1 MLASSLRRAPRGTT
15 RSLSAVVGAVD
26 AHEASA
32 SSLRSGEYGLGG
44 RHSVSGVRASL
55 FGATGFLGRY
65 VCSEMGKVGTRVRVG
80 NRGSDDETR
89 HLKVSFDHGQFHA
102 PFYSPR
108 DAASVQDVIGRA
120 TCTVNMVGKY
130 YETKGVVPTKKPDGS
145 KSRVNYSYEETNVD
159 VARTIAKAAREAGCE
174 HFIHVSCAAQS
185 PDSPV
190 AWARAKAKGEQA
202 VLEEFPNATIVRP
215 CALFGPEDRLLNWFA
230 TVANMPLQVVPLVDD
245 GRAVVQ
251 PTYVADVAKV
261 INKIATEPSQYQGK
275 VVELGGPAEYTRREL
290 AEFTFDVTKQK
301 AKLIDVPA
309 SMAAAAASFV
319 DVLPVPLWVPDD
331 VELDRLDV
339 VCSGGEDA
347 DLRGLWDGA
356 DAHREGGLLVPAPL
370 PRGRPLYYCS
380 GTPGLTPHTHT
391 HRGACARRGGSHGV
405 KHVVAAAAAWRDA
418 ARPSVRR
425 RSTAGTSPRR

>member
-1 MLASSLRRAPRGTT
+1 MSCPRKNPME
-15 RSLSAVVGAVD
+15 V
-26 AHEASA
+26 
-32 SSLRSGEYGLGG
+32 
-44 RHSVSGVRASL
+44 
-55 FGATGFLGRY
+55 
-65 VCSEMGKVGTRVRVG
+65 
-80 NRGSDDETR
+80 
-89 HLKVSFDHGQFHA
+89 
-102 PFYSPR
+102 
-108 DAASVQDVIGRA
+108 
-120 TCTVNMVGKY
+120 
-130 YETKGVVPTKKPDGS
+130 

-290 AEFTFDVTKQK
+290 AEFTFDITKQK

-339 VCSGGEDA
+339 VCSGGEDVLTFA
-347 DLRGLWDGA
+347 DFGMAPTPIEKVAFSYLHRY
-356 DAHREGGLLVPAPL
+356 REGGHLLLRVTTVSFVAL
-370 PRGRPLYYCS
+370 VRKIGLALLYCS
-380 GTPGLTPHTHT
+380 CCRGGGGVWRSTPGVLPTGL
-391 HRGACARRGGSHGV
+391 RNVS
-405 KHVVAAAAAWRDA
+405 
-418 ARPSVRR
+418 
-425 RSTAGTSPRR
+425 GT

>member
-32 SSLRSGEYGLGG
+32 SSLRTGEYGLGG

-174 HFIHVSCAAQS
+174 HFIHVSCAAQAA
-185 PDSPV
+185 DSPV

-261 INKIATEPSQYQGK
+261 INKIATEPSQYEGK

-290 AEFTFDVTKQK
+290 AEFTFDITKQK

-339 VCSGGEDA
+339 VCSGGEGVLTFA
-347 DLRGLWDGA
+347 DFGMAPTPIEKVAFSYLHRY
-356 DAHREGGLLVPAPL
+356 REGGHFIIAQ
-370 PRGRPLYYCS
+370 GY
-380 GTPGLTPHTHT
+380 
-391 HRGACARRGGSHGV
+391 HG
-405 KHVVAAAAAWRDA
+405 
-418 ARPSVRR
+418 
-425 RSTAGTSPRR
+425 

>member
-1 MLASSLRRAPRGTT
+1 MLTTSVRRAARPST
-15 RSLSAVVGAVD
+15 RALSAVVGQVD

-32 SSLRSGEYGLGG
+32 SSLSVGEYGMGG

-108 DAASVQDVIGRA
+108 DQASVEDVVGRG
-120 TCTVNMVGKY
+120 TVTVNMVGKY

-145 KSRVNYSYEETNVD
+145 KSRINYSYEEVNVD
-159 VARTIAKAAREAGCE
+159 IARSIAKAAKQNGCP

-185 PDSPV
+185 ADSPV
-190 AWARAKAKGEQA
+190 EWARAKARGEEA
-202 VLEEFPNATIVRP
+202 VLEEFPEATIVRP

-230 TVANMPLQVVPLVDD
+230 TVAGLPLAVVPLIDD

-261 INKIATEPSQYQGK
+261 INKIARDPAPYAGK
-275 VVELGGPAEYTRREL
+275 IVELGGPAEYTRREL
-290 AEFTFDVTKQK
+290 AEFTFDITKQE
-301 AKLIDVPA
+301 AKLVDVPA
-309 SMAAAAASFV
+309 SLAATAASFV
-319 DVLPVPLWVPDD
+319 EQLPVPLWVPAD
-331 VELDRLDV
+331 VALDALDV
-339 VCSGGEDA
+339 VCSNAPGVLGFA
-347 DLRGLWDGA
+347 DFGVTPTPIEKVAFSYLHRY
-356 DAHREGGLLVPAPL
+356 REGGHFIIAQ
-370 PRGRPLYYCS
+370 GN
-380 GTPGLTPHTHT
+380 
-391 HRGACARRGGSHGV
+391 HG
-405 KHVVAAAAAWRDA
+405 
-418 ARPSVRR
+418 
-425 RSTAGTSPRR
+425 

>member
-1 MLASSLRRAPRGTT
+1 M
-15 RSLSAVVGAVD
+15 
-26 AHEASA
+26 
-32 SSLRSGEYGLGG
+32 
-44 RHSVSGVRASL
+44 SGVRASL

-159 VARTIAKAAREAGCE
+159 VARTIAKAARESGCE

-185 PDSPV
+185 SDSPV

-261 INKIATEPSQYQGK
+261 INKIATEPSQYEGK

-290 AEFTFDVTKQK
+290 AEFTFDITKQK

-309 SMAAAAASFV
+309 SMASAAASFV

-339 VCSGGEDA
+339 VCSGAEDVLTFA
-347 DLRGLWDGA
+347 DFGMAPTPIEKVAFSYLHRY
-356 DAHREGGLLVPAPL
+356 REGGHFIIAQ
-370 PRGRPLYYCS
+370 GY
-380 GTPGLTPHTHT
+380 
-391 HRGACARRGGSHGV
+391 HG
-405 KHVVAAAAAWRDA
+405 
-418 ARPSVRR
+418 
-425 RSTAGTSPRR
+425 

>member
-1 MLASSLRRAPRGTT
+1 MLASSLRRAPRATAT

-32 SSLRSGEYGLGG
+32 SSLRTGEYGLGG

-185 PDSPV
+185 ADSPV

-290 AEFTFDVTKQK
+290 AEFTFDITKQK

-309 SMAAAAASFV
+309 SMASAAASFV

-339 VCSGGEDA
+339 VCSGGEDVLTFA
-347 DLRGLWDGA
+347 DFGMAPTPIEKVAFSYLHRY
-356 DAHREGGLLVPAPL
+356 REGGHFIIAQ
-370 PRGRPLYYCS
+370 GY
-380 GTPGLTPHTHT
+380 
-391 HRGACARRGGSHGV
+391 HG
-405 KHVVAAAAAWRDA
+405 
-418 ARPSVRR
+418 
-425 RSTAGTSPRR
+425 